1 MHPALSIYEFV
12 RGESYTQREI
22 REAPLTVNTQNTHR
36 VHKQPTNQTTN
47 YTTQQKHK
55 LLKQTKE
62 QQVDESSLLS
72 LNSMASC
79 RTWTRAG
86 WSGTLTIHHHYHHNT
101 TALHHTASIS
111 PAFHSARGP
120 YPPWGFQTRHCAAFG
135 KHWKKQPP
143 APSKKP
149 KGRPGNQT
157 AHAPTRPTPRVS
169 GRARQA
175 RLRKPRTPF
184 GIPEASDA
192 VHPNTTSASS
202 TSTTPKTGVPPM
214 FAWPTAS
221 PYVFVTRT
229 AVVTAGVD
237 HTQLFREAA
246 EPSYDQPSLFHNG
259 RFEYLSSVSDG
270 SSKKPLQLP
279 PDSDVPEVAFL
290 GRSNVGKSSLINALM
305 RRDLARI
312 SKQPGRTQ
320 QVHLFGIVPRA
331 YEPPPAHHH
340 GAAAPDYAAA
350 ARGVFVDLPGYGFAV
365 GPDDAVE
372 SWQVLTQRFLRT
384 RRRDTGNLRRLFLL
398 VDARH
403 GTQTIDHFVMTW
415 LEDNDIPYTVVLTK
429 ADCVGAPQI
438 VRMVNQI
445 CLRYAAEVGHA
456 ADGDVAPAALYMS
469 PIVHVTSAKGGRG
482 LAELLSTIENEFLVR
497 NDTDEDEEFSDDE
510 DSSVDGDSSDED
522 DDDDDDD
529 EDSSDDDDSQYNG
542 DSSDDDSDDDKRP
555 DGSVRPRQR

>member
-1 MHPALSIYEFV
+1 
-12 RGESYTQREI
+12 
-22 REAPLTVNTQNTHR
+22 
-36 VHKQPTNQTTN
+36 
-47 YTTQQKHK
+47 
-55 LLKQTKE
+55 
-62 QQVDESSLLS
+62 
-72 LNSMASC
+72 
-79 RTWTRAG
+79 
-86 WSGTLTIHHHYHHNT
+86 
-101 TALHHTASIS
+101 
-111 PAFHSARGP
+111 
-120 YPPWGFQTRHCAAFG
+120 
-135 KHWKKQPP
+135 
-143 APSKKP
+143 
-149 KGRPGNQT
+149 
-157 AHAPTRPTPRVS
+157 
-169 GRARQA
+169 
-175 RLRKPRTPF
+175 
-184 GIPEASDA
+184 
-192 VHPNTTSASS
+192 
-202 TSTTPKTGVPPM
+202 M

-497 NDTDEDEEFSDDE
+497 NDTDEDEKFSDDE

-542 DSSDDDSDDDKRP
+542 DSSDNDSDDDNKDSSDNDSDDDKRP
-555 DGSVRPRQR
+555 DGSVRPHQR